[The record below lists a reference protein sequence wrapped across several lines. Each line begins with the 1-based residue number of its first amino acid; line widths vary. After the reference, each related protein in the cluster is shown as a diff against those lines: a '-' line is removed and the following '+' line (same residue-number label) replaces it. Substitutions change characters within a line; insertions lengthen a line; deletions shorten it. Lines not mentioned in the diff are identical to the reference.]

1 MDERLEGK
9 GTPKGVL
16 DHADYADISAEGI
29 SYGLHL
35 GEALLR
41 DILVGAQRQDED
53 WADHDSRFRE
63 ALNDF
68 DPSVL
73 SDYFSE
79 NYGAELVHEGASL
92 TLEFFLGYG
101 DGGANA
107 ASLEEMSRRAA
118 RETDLLEARSDYMEN
133 NTLTSGAA
141 QSLGYVWQKSSN
153 GGRYVKDGSV
163 RHSANYRQH
172 ELLEDFMSDLYDR
185 ATRAGAYRE
194 SGFNAEAAAYNSAAN
209 KVSSIGSRRR
219 KHAVS
224 VDEQLRREAFSHRAE
239 AALEPD
245 ESMRSVHI
253 HLEELFLDM
262 SRQTEDAA

>member
-79 NYGAELVHEGASL
+79 NYGAELVHEGASI

-172 ELLEDFMSDLYDR
+172 ELLEDYMSDLYDR
-185 ATRAGAYRE
+185 ANRAGAYRE
-194 SGFNAEAAAYNSAAN
+194 SGFTAEAAAYNSAAN